1 MLRRGNMTAVTNTT
15 KSPPSSRKKGK
26 AALQVTDDTRHAEA
40 VNDDGD
46 DDATRG
52 EWLFKQNDLVLGP
65 VTSIVLV
72 DKIKK
77 GELDADTP
85 IARDGAAFRPMKL
98 VRLFREAWQAAEE
111 EKRFAAEERA
121 YQAAVSRAKLLRV
134 VVVLLLC
141 VVPAAVA
148 AGGARALMAL
158 RPWDDSAEWVAR
170 VPPVVDLPQK
180 VADAAPAGTPAGTV
194 AVATPTPDTPRAG
207 DADATADDKTR
218 KPKPGAAGNTST
230 STTTSSSAPG
240 QPATGTGPTTPD
252 RVERPVEKPIE
263 EPTGPVPDSL
273 TNAQA
278 VAPLKEIQ
286 GNLKSCFK
294 AEIDSNP
301 DMPGSVV
308 LSYTVTEDG
317 KAINV
322 DLDARELRG
331 RPVVACVQ
339 KAMSSVRW
347 PRFSGERKNV
357 SVPFKLGKPKPAAP
371 KP

>member
-26 AALQVTDDTRHAEA
+26 AAVHVNADAGNDDA

-121 YQAAVSRAKLLRV
+121 YQSAVSRARVLRI
-134 VVVLLLC
+134 VVVLVMF

-148 AGGARALMAL
+148 AGGARALMIAK
-158 RPWDDSAEWVAR
+158 PWDDSAEWIAR

-180 VADAAPAGTPAGTV
+180 PAEVVPVQPVGTPTTV
-194 AVATPTPDTPRAG
+194 AAVTPTPTPEPGSA
-207 DADATADDKTR
+207 DDATKPVDDKTK
-218 KPKPGAAGNTST
+218 KPKPGTSGTAANTGGAATSPPAGNDGG
-230 STTTSSSAPG
+230 SAP
-240 QPATGTGPTTPD
+240 D
-252 RVERPVEKPIE
+252 KVEKPVEKPA
-263 EPTGPVPDSL
+263 GNLPDSL

-286 GNLKSCFK
+286 GDLKSCFK

-308 LSYTVTEDG
+308 LSYTITEEG

-331 RPVVACVQ
+331 RPVVGCVQ
-339 KAMSSVRW
+339 KAMGSVRW
-347 PRFSGERKNV
+347 PKFSGERKNV

>member
-26 AALQVTDDTRHAEA
+26 AAVHVADDDGGSDA

-52 EWLFKQNDLVLGP
+52 EWLFKQSDLVLGP

-85 IARDGAAFRPMKL
+85 IARDGAPFRPMKL
-98 VRLFREAWQAAEE
+98 VRLFREAWQAAQE

-121 YQAAVSRAKLLRV
+121 YQAAMSRARVLRV
-134 VVVLLLC
+134 VVVLVMF

-148 AGGARALMAL
+148 AGGARALMLAK
-158 RPWDDSAEWVAR
+158 PWDDSAEWIAR
-170 VPPVVDLPQK
+170 VPPVVDLPQSA
-180 VADAAPAGTPAGTV
+180 ADAVRPTPAGTSSTV
-194 AVATPTPDTPRAG
+194 AAVTPTPDTAG
-207 DADATADDKTR
+207 AADDPTR
-218 KPKPGAAGNTST
+218 PVDDRTKKPKPGTTSTGTTST
-230 STTTSSSAPG
+230 STSTSN
-240 QPATGTGPTTPD
+240 PTTTNDGGSTPPPPD
-252 RVERPVEKPIE
+252 KPPEKPA
-263 EPTGPVPDSL
+263 GNLPDSL

-286 GNLKSCFK
+286 GDLKSCFK

-308 LSYTVTEDG
+308 LSYTVTEEG

-331 RPVVACVQ
+331 RPVVGCVQ
-339 KAMSSVRW
+339 KAMSTVRW

-357 SVPFKLGKPKPAAP
+357 SVPFKLGKPKPPAP

>member
-26 AALQVTDDTRHAEA
+26 AAVHVADDAGSTDA

-121 YQAAVSRAKLLRV
+121 YQAAVSRARIMRV
-134 VVVLLLC
+134 VVVLVMF

-148 AGGARALMAL
+148 AGGARALMMAK
-158 RPWDDSAEWVAR
+158 PWDDSAEWIAR

-180 VADAAPAGTPAGTV
+180 PADAVPVPTPAGTPTTV
-194 AVATPTPDTPRAG
+194 AVATPTPDPTGAANDP
-207 DADATADDKTR
+207 TKPVDDKSK
-218 KPKPGAAGNTST
+218 KPKPGTTGSA
-230 STTTSSSAPG
+230 TTSNPTATNDGGSAP
-240 QPATGTGPTTPD
+240 PPD
-252 RVERPVEKPIE
+252 KVEKPVEKPA
-263 EPTGPVPDSL
+263 GNLPDSL

-286 GNLKSCFK
+286 GDLKSCFK

-301 DMPGSVV
+301 DMPGAVV
-308 LSYTVTEDG
+308 LSYTITEDG

-331 RPVVACVQ
+331 RPVVGCVQ
-339 KAMSSVRW
+339 KAMGSVRW
-347 PRFSGERKNV
+347 PKFSGERKNV

>member
-1 MLRRGNMTAVTNTT
+1 MTAVTNTT

-26 AALQVTDDTRHAEA
+26 AAVHVADDSGSPEA

-121 YQAAVSRAKLLRV
+121 YQAAVSRARVLRV
-134 VVVLLLC
+134 VVVLVMF

-148 AGGARALMAL
+148 AGGARALMMAK
-158 RPWDDSAEWVAR
+158 PWDDSAEWIAR

-180 VADAAPAGTPAGTV
+180 PADAVPVPTPAGTPTTV
-194 AVATPTPDTPRAG
+194 AAVTPPDAAPP
-207 DADATADDKTR
+207 DDPSKPVDDRTK
-218 KPKPGAAGNTST
+218 KPKPGTTSNGTTST
-230 STTTSSSAPG
+230 SASTTTATNDGGSTPPAPDK
-240 QPATGTGPTTPD
+240 PP
-252 RVERPVEKPIE
+252 EKPA
-263 EPTGPVPDSL
+263 GNLPDSL

-286 GNLKSCFK
+286 GDLKSCFK

-308 LSYTVTEDG
+308 LSYTITEEG

-331 RPVVACVQ
+331 RPVVGCVQ
-339 KAMSSVRW
+339 KAMGSVRW
-347 PRFSGERKNV
+347 PKFSGERKNV
-357 SVPFKLGKPKPAAP
+357 SVPFKLGKPKPPAP